1 MKKQLF
7 IIALFVLIISSIHGE
22 IIDWGIDFG
31 STFSKNIGEDNV
43 YSINYKVYQNLS
55 FIDTTSPDSTVISD
69 EILIGEYLLTSD
81 VMEIKPSFS
90 FGVFLRYKL
99 SEGRNSFIFQPEV
112 HWTRNTYEFNFR
124 DYVPLISSYND
135 SIQYQLYDETFYN
148 HLFDGSTMMQ
158 NADIFSFK
166 KVLTTVDY
174 IKIPLLLKLQR
185 EFIKEDKINIVTN
198 EGFLYVGPSINIKIM
213 DNTDLSDALE
223 NYFDNYDDLDS
234 LTSYS
239 SSKVSSSV
247 DKIKTLQFDL
257 VFGIGWKFNNVFGI
271 GMGKDSYSIDIRNS
285 INLHNVSDAK
295 ENNDIKFYT
304 FNILVGYHF

>member
-31 STFSKNIGEDNV
+31 STFSQNIGKDDV
-43 YSINYKVYQNLS
+43 YRINYKVNQNLS

-69 EILIGEYLLTSD
+69 KILIGEYLLTSD

-99 SEGRNSFIFQPEV
+99 SGGRNSFIFQPEV
-112 HWTRNTYEFNFR
+112 HWTRNTYEFKFG
-124 DYVPLISSYND
+124 DYEPFINYYYGF
-135 SIQYQLYDETFYN
+135 IEYQLYDETFYY
-148 HLFDGSTMMQ
+148 HLIDGSEVME
-158 NADIFSFK
+158 NADDYRFRKIS
-166 KVLTTVDY
+166 TTVDY

-185 EFIKEDKINIVTN
+185 EFFKEDKINIVMN
-198 EGFLYVGPSINIKIM
+198 EGFLYVGPSISIKIM

-239 SSKVSSSV
+239 ASKVSSSI

-257 VFGIGWKFNNVFGI
+257 VFGVGWKFTNVFGI
-271 GMGKDSYSIDIRNS
+271 GMGKDSFSIDLRNS
-285 INLHNVSDAK
+285 INLHNISDAK
-295 ENNDIKFYT
+295 ENYDIKFYT
-304 FNILVGYHF
+304 FNILIGYHF

>member
-31 STFSKNIGEDNV
+31 STFSKNIGENDV
-43 YSINYKVYQNLS
+43 YRINYKVYQNLS

-81 VMEIKPSFS
+81 VIEIKPSFS
-90 FGVFLRYKL
+90 FGVFLCYKL

-148 HLFDGSTMMQ
+148 HLFDGSTMMEY
-158 NADIFSFK
+158 ADNFRFN
-166 KVLTTVDY
+166 KVSTTVDY

-185 EFIKEDKINIVTN
+185 EFFTEDKINFVMN
-198 EGFLYVGPSINIKIM
+198 SGFLYVGPSFNLKII
-213 DNTDLSDALE
+213 DNTDLSDVLE

-247 DKIKTLQFDL
+247 DKIKSLQFDL
-257 VFGIGWKFNNVFGI
+257 VFGIGWKFNNVLGI
-271 GMGKDSYSIDIRNS
+271 GVGKDSFSIELRTS
-285 INLHNVSDAK
+285 INLHNISNAK
-295 ENNDIKFYT
+295 ENYDLKFYS
-304 FNILVGYHF
+304 FGILLGYYF